1 MSTRR
6 KKVLYLVAATM
17 GMGLL
22 IGAATIYTGELMAS
36 PIMIPFAWGMWMGII
51 CAITIVVRDY
61 KAIGNGK

>member
-1 MSTRR
+1 
-6 KKVLYLVAATM
+6 M